1 MSDAASRASAAQPSL
16 LQSASATGSV
26 AARIRKARRIL
37 QIYTAEQLF
46 GTVVDGRARELR
58 NRPVLV
64 D

>member
-1 MSDAASRASAAQPSL
+1 MHQVLAS
-16 LQSASATGSV
+16 
-26 AARIRKARRIL
+26 RIL